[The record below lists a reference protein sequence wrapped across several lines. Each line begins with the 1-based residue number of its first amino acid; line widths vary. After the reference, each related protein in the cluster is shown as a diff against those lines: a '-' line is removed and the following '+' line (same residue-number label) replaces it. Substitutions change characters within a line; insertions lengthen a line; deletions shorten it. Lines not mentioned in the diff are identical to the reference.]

1 MNEMNQTQQIQ
12 IIPYITTKR
21 FKGQAITSEVNIPY
35 GTEVQCVIGYIV
47 HDNLPIC
54 VNHSQNAYDYFA
66 RNDDGNGLECGK
78 LIQEIKKVLSKKD
91 SGHQDRW
98 DRVWEDEVCLK
109 YKRVEYSDYWLWN
122 HGFHNAPIE
131 DLRYIANLVGA
142 KV

>member
-54 VNHSQNAYDYFA
+54 ADHSQNAYDYFA
-66 RNDDGNGLECGK
+66 RNDDGKGLERGK

-91 SGHQDRW
+91 DEYQARW
-98 DRVWEDEVCLK
+98 DKVWENEVCQK

-122 HGFHNAPIE
+122 HEFYNAEIE
-131 DLRYIANLVGA
+131 DLRHIAGLLSI
-142 KV
+142 KI